1 MASPAL
7 RPIVLLCGQLTLLVR
22 LPAGASR
29 RSSGSGRPTSR
40 ITRCEGAA
48 LCFVTRPLGLS
59 SVYCSITVT
68 DINRVCHVGRV
79 SGFLNLRRVCSHCD
93 ATLLPQQCL
102 IRLHESEIFMSQ
114 HHYASRSGP
123 STFGANP
130 RAGCQ
135 EHGVSL
141 SIGIT

>member
-29 RSSGSGRPTSR
+29 RSSGSSRPALR
-40 ITRCEGAA
+40 ITRREGGA
-48 LCFVTRPLGLS
+48 LCLVTRPLGLS

-79 SGFLNLRRVCSHCD
+79 SGFLKRRRVCSHFD
-93 ATLLPQQCL
+93 PTPLTQRGLQ
-102 IRLHESEIFMSQ
+102 RLHEIHWLLRVSTII
-114 HHYASRSGP
+114 HLHLVLRP
-123 STFGANP
+123 SM
-130 RAGCQ
+130 
-135 EHGVSL
+135 
-141 SIGIT
+141 